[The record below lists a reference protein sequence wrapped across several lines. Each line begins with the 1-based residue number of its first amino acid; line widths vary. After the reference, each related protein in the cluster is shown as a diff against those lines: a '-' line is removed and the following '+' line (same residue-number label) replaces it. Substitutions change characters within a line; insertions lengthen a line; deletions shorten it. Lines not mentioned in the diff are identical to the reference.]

1 MVAVINS
8 RYSRDDEL
16 MHLLHSLFFFEAIF
30 EFHMQASHI
39 PGVHNRLADALSRD
53 KLSSSLPKAFV
64 MEQSPSSISTTLLE
78 LLQDSQTDWT
88 SAAWR
93 DTFNSILT
101 KV

>member
-16 MHLLHSLFFFEAIF
+16 MHLLCTLFFLEAIF
-30 EFHMQASHI
+30 KFQIQASHI
-39 PGVHNRLADALSRD
+39 SGVHNKLADALSHD
-53 KLSSSLPKAFV
+53 KLSSFLPKAFA
-64 MEQSPSSISTTLLE
+64 MEQSPLSIPTTLLE

-93 DTFNSILT
+93 DMFNSILT